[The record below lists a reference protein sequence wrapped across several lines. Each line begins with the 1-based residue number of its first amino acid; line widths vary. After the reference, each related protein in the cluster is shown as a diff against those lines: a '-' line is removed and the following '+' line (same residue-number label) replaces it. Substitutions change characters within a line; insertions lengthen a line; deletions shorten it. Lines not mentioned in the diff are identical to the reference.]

1 MYEALLPLLV
11 AVPLVGALVVLLAPG
26 SDRSRSRVAM
36 LFALATAVLGI
47 LVFACFDARQP
58 GFQFR
63 WDPDWF
69 PLPGAGRTHLA
80 LGVDGLSVLLV
91 ALSAVLMPIVLA
103 VAPGHI
109 HHRVREFLFWALL
122 MAAGMLGTFLALD
135 LVLFY
140 VFWEL
145 SLIPLYF
152 IIGIWGGENR
162 IYATVKFVLYTLVG
176 SLLMLVGLIRVA
188 LWAGTTSIP
197 DLLARDD
204 MPRELQLFAFFC
216 FGLGFLIK
224 VPAFPFHTWLP
235 DAHVQAPTGGS
246 VILAGVMLKM
256 GTYGLMRFGLQ
267 MFPAAAVAWAP
278 WLLALGLVGIL
289 YGSLVAWAQRDLKK
303 LVAYSSVAHL
313 GFVLVGTF
321 AFTPAALQ
329 GAVLQG
335 LNHGISTGAL
345 FLLVGVIY
353 DRLHTRQLKDF
364 GGLART
370 FPDFAFFLVVATLAS
385 VGLPGTNGFVGEAL
399 ILFGTFARHPW
410 LAGGAALGVVLGAV
424 YMLGMVRQVLHGPVT
439 REENRRLEPMKF
451 REWFALAPLAAAMLW
466 IGLYPGPCLD
476 RTRLACED
484 LAQRVAP
491 WLEQQK
497 EAALPAPPLTPL
509 EPEEVR

>member
-1 MYEALLPLLV
+1 MNEALLPLLV
-11 AVPLVGALVVLLAPG
+11 AVPLVGALVVLFTPAT
-26 SDRSRSRVAM
+26 DRSLRRVAM
-36 LFALATAVLGI
+36 LFALVTAFLGI
-47 LVFACFDARQP
+47 LVFLCFDSRQA

-63 WDPDWF
+63 YEADWF
-69 PLPGAGRTHLA
+69 PLPGAGHTTLA

-91 ALSAVLMPIVLA
+91 ALSAVLMPIVLVA
-103 VAPGHI
+103 APGHI
-109 HHRVREFLFWALL
+109 HHRIREFLFWALL
-122 MAAGMLGTFLALD
+122 MAGGMLGTFLALD

-152 IIGIWGGENR
+152 MIGIWGGENR
-162 IYATVKFVLYTLVG
+162 IYATIKFVLYTLVG

-188 LWAGTTSIP
+188 LWAGTTSVP
-197 DLLARDD
+197 ELLARAD
-204 MPRELQLFAFFC
+204 MPRELQLFAFAC

-224 VPAFPFHTWLP
+224 VPVFPFHTWLP

-256 GTYGLMRFGLQ
+256 GTYGLMRFGVQ

-278 WLLALGLVGIL
+278 WLMVLGVVGIL

-313 GFVLVGTF
+313 GFVVVGIF

-345 FLLVGVIY
+345 FLLVGVLY

-364 GGLART
+364 GGLARS
-370 FPDFAFFLVVATLAS
+370 FPDFAFFLVLATLAS

-399 ILFGTFARHPW
+399 ILFGTFARHPV
-410 LAGGAALGVVLGAV
+410 LAACAALGVVLGAV
-424 YMLGMVRQVLHGPVT
+424 YMLGMVREVLHGPIT
-439 REENRRLEPMKF
+439 REENRRLEPMKL
-451 REWFALAPLAAAMLW
+451 REWSALVPLAAAMLW
-466 IGLYPGPCLD
+466 IGLYPRPCLD

-491 WLEQQK
+491 WLEQQEE
-497 EAALPAPPLTPL
+497 EASLPAPPLALDPA
-509 EPEEVR
+509 EER